1 MLRLPAISLTVYGT
15 IFFLST
21 LRRASA
27 QTFLGPIEESCG
39 FRKAEGVM
47 FKLLAVYA
55 SHILTIKIPPGA
67 RTATTIKHYF
77 TAALLPS
84 ASSFVTIL
92 DLFYRRSNFHALA
105 GLDRDNMSLYK
116 NMQKAINA
124 GAVCERIDKQ
134 AQLPSHT
141 PLADPKVRA
150 PPLRRN
156 EEGVEVDTF
165 IMVPRGTDA
174 RMFVPT
180 MIEGNSQ
187 HMKALVGVIQLG
199 FATLQLVSAADA
211 QVAAYG
217 YGAYIYTIIP
227 YAIGSAINLI
237 GALFTESYVDLT
249 EMVRRSGT
257 TVRVPEVMEQVRAVR
272 ERVTPGVME
281 RERVLA
287 VMERVLVEAIEGL
300 LVVPARIQRVMTD
313 DDSDVWFGFG
323 VLQVALYLA
332 IVGGCTHFQS
342 GISSRAQ
349 RGWFVSWALVGSIYG
364 LELQSQTGEGMVIQ
378 IMQSMRML
386 CVGAASIGGVV
397 AMIQQYLHLYQC

>member
-1 MLRLPAISLTVYGT
+1 MTGILRLPAISLTVYGT

-55 SHILTIKIPPGA
+55 SHVLTIKIPPGA
-67 RTATTIKHYF
+67 RTAATMKHYL

-105 GLDRDNMSLYK
+105 GLGRDNMSLYK

-141 PLADPKVRA
+141 PVANQNVRA
-150 PPLRRN
+150 LPLRRN
-156 EEGVEVDTF
+156 EEGIEVEVF
-165 IMVPRGTDA
+165 IMVSRGTDA
-174 RMFVPT
+174 QMFIPT
-180 MIEGNSQ
+180 MVEGNSQ
-187 HMKALVGVIQLG
+187 HVKALVGVIQLG

-237 GALFTESYVDLT
+237 GALFTESYIDLT
-249 EMVRRSGT
+249 EMVRRTGT
-257 TVRVPEVMEQVRAVR
+257 TARVLEVMERVPEVME
-272 ERVTPGVME
+272 RVPGVM
-281 RERVLA
+281 
-287 VMERVLVEAIEGL
+287 
-300 LVVPARIQRVMTD
+300 QRVQVEVIQGVLEMARTEGAEMD
-313 DDSDVWFGFG
+313 DDLAVWFGSLLF
-323 VLQVALYLA
+323 LQVALYLA

-349 RGWFVSWALVGSIYG
+349 RGWFVSWVLVGSTFG
-364 LELQSQTGEGMVIQ
+364 HVFQSLFGEGMVIG
-378 IMQSMRML
+378 QSISIFYFG
-386 CVGAASIGGVV
+386 VASIGGVV
-397 AMIQQYLHLYQC
+397 TMIQRYLHLYQC

>member
-1 MLRLPAISLTVYGT
+1 
-15 IFFLST
+15 
-21 LRRASA
+21 
-27 QTFLGPIEESCG
+27 
-39 FRKAEGVM
+39 M

-55 SHILTIKIPPGA
+55 SHVLTIKIPPGA
-67 RTATTIKHYF
+67 RTAATIKHYVA
-77 TAALLPS
+77 AALLPS

-92 DLFYRRSNFHALA
+92 DLSYRRSNFHALA

-134 AQLPSHT
+134 PQLRSHT
-141 PLADPKVRA
+141 PLAAKVRA
-150 PPLRRN
+150 LPLRRN
-156 EEGVEVDTF
+156 EEGEVEIF

-257 TVRVPEVMEQVRAVR
+257 TVRVPEVVERVPEVMGPVREVMEQVREVMEGMPQPVREVIESVRAAMEQVRAAM
-272 ERVTPGVME
+272 ERVTPGVMA

-287 VMERVLVEAIEGL
+287 VMERVLVEMERIELVTRNDNLWIL
-300 LVVPARIQRVMTD
+300 L
-313 DDSDVWFGFG
+313 G
-323 VLQVALYLA
+323 VLQVALYLV

-349 RGWFVSWALVGSIYG
+349 RGWFVSWALVGSTYG
-364 LELQSQTGEGMVIQ
+364 LTFQSVTGEGMVIQ
-378 IMQSMRML
+378 IIQSMVIL
-386 CVGAASIGGVV
+386 WFGAASIGGVV